1 MSLVLVPAI
10 TCAGGRISLYA
21 EQPELNLDLSANTD
35 HPSLLELDRIAP

>member
-10 TCAGGRISLYA
+10 TCAVGGISLYA
-21 EQPELNLDLSANTD
+21 EQPELNLDRSANTD